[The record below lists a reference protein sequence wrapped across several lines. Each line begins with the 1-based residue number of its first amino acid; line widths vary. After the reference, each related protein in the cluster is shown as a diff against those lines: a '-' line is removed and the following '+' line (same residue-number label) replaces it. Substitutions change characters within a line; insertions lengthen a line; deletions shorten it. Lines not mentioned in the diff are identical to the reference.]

1 MNILLKM
8 AKLQKSVKDLNA
20 QLAAMDIVGES
31 GGGMIRVT
39 ASGSQRIKSVKIDP
53 ALLQTG
59 DLEMLEDLLVA
70 GLNKAL
76 EASAAKAGEH
86 MRQQFTS
93 LVPGGLDP
101 TQLLK

>member
-1 MNILLKM
+1 
-8 AKLQKSVKDLNA
+8 
-20 QLAAMDIVGES
+20 
-31 GGGMIRVT
+31 
-39 ASGSQRIKSVKIDP
+39 
-53 ALLQTG
+53 
-59 DLEMLEDLLVA
+59 MLEDLLVA
-70 GLNKAL
+70 GLHKAL